1 MLKLALTVFASLY
14 FQTVWPNWLNIFLF
28 LKKKFVLWPKKTSPH
43 LTAVFWDYVS
53 LGRWRYCKRHNVC
66 GPPGPGCN
74 AAPFLFGDPL
84 IYCVCCDISAKN
96 QLLALHSQEAE
107 TARSQLQ
114 SLFLP
119 ILVGQ
124 REEALGQSDV
134 RAAAKSAAGSADAH
148 LAAAT
153 TASCRDIAEQV
164 NDSLLD
170 LLVAFSCDDLLV
182 IFSCEM
188 SVSWTK
194 YALMI
199 SLNFLSVLCG
209 TVEAC

>member
-1 MLKLALTVFASLY
+1 
-14 FQTVWPNWLNIFLF
+14 
-28 LKKKFVLWPKKTSPH
+28 
-43 LTAVFWDYVS
+43 
-53 LGRWRYCKRHNVC
+53 
-66 GPPGPGCN
+66 
-74 AAPFLFGDPL
+74 LFGDPL
-84 IYCVCCDISAKN
+84 IYCVCCDICAKN

-107 TARSQLQ
+107 TPRSQLQ

-188 SVSWTK
+188 SVS
-194 YALMI
+194 
-199 SLNFLSVLCG
+199 
-209 TVEAC
+209 